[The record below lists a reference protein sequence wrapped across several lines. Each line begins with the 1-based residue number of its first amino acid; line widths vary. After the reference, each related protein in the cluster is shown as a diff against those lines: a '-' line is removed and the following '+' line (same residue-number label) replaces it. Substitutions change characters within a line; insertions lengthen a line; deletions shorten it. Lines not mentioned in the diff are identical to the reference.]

1 MNDEALVS
9 IRRKLRAG
17 GIKVATV
24 ISRCEALD
32 RNRDELIHVDDLE
45 KVLRTLLVIDA
56 RDEDNMLTK
65 RELRELNDMMG
76 SGKERG
82 EVEYSRLQTLLEP
95 AAARQQQQQEQS
107 ERWRDDIEVSDR
119 CRGAAASS
127 SSKAASTRRSDPD
140 YWATSRGSV
149 GEWLA
154 NAACPAEIKNFK
166 RFIASMERFE
176 RESGVRLEQLEGGDF
191 VVPLGP
197 DLRVTMSF
205 STGGARRS

>member
-1 MNDEALVS
+1 M
-9 IRRKLRAG
+9 
-17 GIKVATV
+17 ATV

-76 SGKERG
+76 SGRERG

-95 AAARQQQQQEQS
+95 AAARQQQQQQQEQS

-119 CRGAAASS
+119 RRGAAASS
-127 SSKAASTRRSDPD
+127 SSSRAASTRRSDPD

-205 STGGARRS
+205 STGGAGRS